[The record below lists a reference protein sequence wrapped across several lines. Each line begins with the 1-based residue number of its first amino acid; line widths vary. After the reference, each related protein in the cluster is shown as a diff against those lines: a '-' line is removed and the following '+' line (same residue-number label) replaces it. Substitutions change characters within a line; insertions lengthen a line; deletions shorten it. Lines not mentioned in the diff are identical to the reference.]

1 MGKLTDKQEMFC
13 KEYLIDLNATQAAI
27 RVGYSVKTAEAQSSR
42 LLTNV
47 NIQERITELKES
59 RSNRIEMSSDGVL
72 KELKN
77 WVEGDYTD
85 LMMLTAKQIKELAPE
100 IRRLITGF
108 KRTTRRIPGTDEEEI
123 QIEVKFIDK
132 QKAMEMIAKHIGF
145 YEKDNE
151 QGKADIV
158 IKNEVDYSKLS
169 IETLRDIKNNRKDD

>member
-27 RVGYSVKTAEAQSSR
+27 RAGYSKKTASVIANEN
-42 LLTNV
+42 LIKPY
-47 NIQERITELKES
+47 IQERITELKES
-59 RSNRIEMSSDGVL
+59 RSNRIEMTSDGVL

-123 QIEVKFIDK
+123 QIEIKFIDK
-132 QKAMEMIAKHIGF
+132 IKAMEMISKHIGF
-145 YEKDNE
+145 YEKDNSQSNKQPIIISLGE
-151 QGKADIV
+151 GTKP
-158 IKNEVDYSKLS
+158 NEY
-169 IETLRDIKNNRKDD
+169 

>member
-47 NIQERITELKES
+47 NIQKRITELKES
-59 RSNRIEMSSDGVL
+59 RSNRIEMTSDGVL

-123 QIEVKFIDK
+123 QIEIKFIDK
-132 QKAMEMIAKHIGF
+132 IKAMEMISKHIGF
-145 YEKDNE
+145 YEKDNSQSNKQPIIISLGE
-151 QGKADIV
+151 GTKPVED
-158 IKNEVDYSKLS
+158 
-169 IETLRDIKNNRKDD
+169 

>member
-27 RVGYSVKTAEAQSSR
+27 RAGYSKKTAHSIGNENLIKPEIEA
-42 LLTNV
+42 
-47 NIQERITELKES
+47 RIAELKES
-59 RSNRIEMSSDGVL
+59 RANRIEMDSDGVL

-85 LMMLTAKQIKELAPE
+85 LMMLTAKQIKELPSE
-100 IRRLITGF
+100 VRRLITGF

-132 QKAMEMIAKHIGF
+132 QKAMEMVARHIGF
-145 YEKDNE
+145 YEIDNE
-151 QGKADIV
+151 QSKTAPVVINLGKG
-158 IKNEVDYSKLS
+158 SKPK
-169 IETLRDIKNNRKDD
+169 E

>member
-47 NIQERITELKES
+47 NIQNRITELKES
-59 RSNRIEMSSDGVL
+59 RSNRIEMNADGVL

-123 QIEVKFIDK
+123 QIEIKFIDK
-132 QKAMEMIAKHIGF
+132 IKAMEMISKHIGF
-145 YEKDNE
+145 YEKDNSQSNKQPIIISLGE
-151 QGKADIV
+151 GTKPVED
-158 IKNEVDYSKLS
+158 
-169 IETLRDIKNNRKDD
+169 

>member
-27 RVGYSVKTAEAQSSR
+27 RAGYSKKTANRIASDMLSK
-42 LLTNV
+42 V
-47 NIQERITELKES
+47 DIQELITELKDK
-59 RSNRIEMSSDGVL
+59 RSSVVEMDANGVL
-72 KELKN
+72 RELKN

-85 LMMLTAKQIKELAPE
+85 LMMLTAKQIKELPPE
-100 IRRLITGF
+100 VRRLITGF

-132 QKAMEMIAKHIGF
+132 QKAMEMVARHIGF

-151 QGKADIV
+151 QGKVEPV
-158 IKNEVDYSKLS
+158 IINLGKGSKPK
-169 IETLRDIKNNRKDD
+169 E

>member
-169 IETLRDIKNNRKDD
+169 IETLRDIKNNRKDA

>member
-27 RVGYSVKTAEAQSSR
+27 RAGYSKKTANEQAGR
-42 LLTNV
+42 LLVNV
-47 NIQERITELKES
+47 SVQAKIYQLKEK
-59 RSNRIEMSSDGVL
+59 RSNRIEMTSDGVL

-123 QIEVKFIDK
+123 QIEIKFIDK
-132 QKAMEMIAKHIGF
+132 IKAMEMISKHIGF
-145 YEKDNE
+145 YEKDNSQSNKQPIIISLGE
-151 QGKADIV
+151 GTKP
-158 IKNEVDYSKLS
+158 NED
-169 IETLRDIKNNRKDD
+169 

>member
-27 RVGYSVKTAEAQSSR
+27 RAGYSKKTANEQGAR
-42 LLTNV
+42 LLVNV
-47 NIQERITELKES
+47 SVQTKISQLKEK
-59 RSNRIEMSSDGVL
+59 RSKR
-72 KELKN
+72 
-77 WVEGDYTD
+77 VEVDGDYTE
-85 LMMLTAKQIKELAPE
+85 LMLLTAKQIKELAPE

-108 KRTTRRIPGTDEEEI
+108 KRVTRRIPGTDEEEI

-169 IETLRDIKNNRKDD
+169 IETLRDIKNNRKDG

>member
-77 WVEGDYTD
+77 WVEGDYTE
-85 LMMLTAKQIKELAPE
+85 LMLLTAKEIKELAPE

-123 QIEVKFIDK
+123 QIEIKFIDK
-132 QKAMEMIAKHIGF
+132 IKAMEMISKHIGF
-145 YEKDNE
+145 YEKDNS
-151 QGKADIV
+151 QSNKQPIIISLGKG
-158 IKNEVDYSKLS
+158 IKPE
-169 IETLRDIKNNRKDD
+169 EE

>member
-27 RVGYSVKTAEAQSSR
+27 RAGYSKKTANEQAGR
-42 LLTNV
+42 LLVNV
-47 NIQERITELKES
+47 SVQAKISQLKEK
-59 RSNRIEMSSDGVL
+59 RSNRIEMNADGVL

-123 QIEVKFIDK
+123 KIEIKFIDK
-132 QKAMEMIAKHIGF
+132 IKAMEMISKHIGF
-145 YEKDNE
+145 YEKDNSQSNKQPIIISLGE
-151 QGKADIV
+151 GTKPVED
-158 IKNEVDYSKLS
+158 
-169 IETLRDIKNNRKDD
+169 

>member
-59 RSNRIEMSSDGVL
+59 RSNRIEMNADGVL

-123 QIEVKFIDK
+123 QIEIKFIDK
-132 QKAMEMIAKHIGF
+132 IKAMEMISKHIGF
-145 YEKDNE
+145 YEKDNSQSNKQPIIISLGE
-151 QGKADIV
+151 GTKPVED
-158 IKNEVDYSKLS
+158 
-169 IETLRDIKNNRKDD
+169 

>member
-13 KEYLIDLNATQAAI
+13 KEYLIDLNATQSAI
-27 RVGYSVKTAEAQSSR
+27 RAGYSKKTAKDIACENLAKP
-42 LLTNV
+42 
-47 NIQERITELKES
+47 NIQQRIQELKES
-59 RSNRIEMSSDGVL
+59 RANRIEMDSDGVL

-85 LMMLTAKQIKELAPE
+85 LMMLTAKQIKELSPE

-123 QIEVKFIDK
+123 QIEIKFIDK

-151 QGKADIV
+151 Q
-158 IKNEVDYSKLS
+158 SKQAPVVVNLGPGA
-169 IETLRDIKNNRKDD
+169 KPKK